1 MDDGDKTREQLINEL
16 DELRQH
22 LYKTALPEAERSQD
36 EEMFWKSFKKYTIE
50 AITDI
55 LHQNNREGRFIYTN
69 EDSVYIFGY
78 SLDEVFK
85 SIPVDLIMYL
95 KVVKVLPCPL
105 QTRFNYN

>member
-1 MDDGDKTREQLINEL
+1 MDDEYYIKEQFICEMKEL
-16 DELRQH
+16 YQRL
-22 LYKTALPEAERSQD
+22 AETGLSETECSQS
-36 EEMFWKSFKKYTIE
+36 EEMLWKSFRKPSLE
-50 AITDI
+50 AMADT

-85 SIPVDLIMYL
+85 SIPVDVIMYL